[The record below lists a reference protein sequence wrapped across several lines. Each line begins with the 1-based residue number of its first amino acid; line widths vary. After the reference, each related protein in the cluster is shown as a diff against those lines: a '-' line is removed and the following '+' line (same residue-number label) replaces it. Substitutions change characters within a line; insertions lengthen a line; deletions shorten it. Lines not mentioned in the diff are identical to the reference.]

1 MLFKPPSRGTLQG
14 RATLGPGGPEPRTGG
29 QDRRQ
34 RQSDL
39 GRSTVGPER
48 CEIEAGEPH
57 RRGGS
62 LMMEVRTAGPGE
74 PRPRGVRAVT
84 GRRPG
89 RPAGLQNQR
98 SRPNECACVMR
109 STWDIE
115 AWRWRGQLPPRHPI
129 PEERPVRVI
138 TQTGTPEA
146 TPSSPDT
153 LRLRTDPCG
162 TGRPLVMQGYTGT
175 FSSPNYPQNYPA
187 KRTCSWRVKS
197 DARGRQL
204 WLVFDD
210 RFSIEHYKKCEYD
223 YLKIYD
229 GPDENAPLVKTLC
242 DEEAPPPV
250 NLTGNDAFVKFKSD
264 QAITKTGFRITWRTC
279 PPNMLLCDVGSVCL
293 RPENRCD
300 MTQHCQDWTDELNC
314 VYGQQNACGGQVLAD
329 GPGNITTVN
338 YPVFF
343 PPGLSCTWNIV
354 AAPGKR
360 LRASFTGIFD
370 VPCLTAVKVREVG
383 PTRNKP
389 NKANGISTFC
399 GRRTPS
405 DIIVTVK
412 ERLRVHF
419 QPPMVIPGK
428 GFALTWE
435 TSCQENYFS
444 CPEGSCLVPEK
455 VCDGADDCQQG
466 EDESYPACPTTAPPT
481 STPIVTTGND
491 GKPESETA
499 LTSNTLASNTL
510 ASNTVTPGKWSTDY
524 HTASQTGPIRQKTI
538 PSATST
544 TQHGLSP
551 TSTVREGI
559 YKASSATPQAW
570 TNMTVTWAWNG
581 TLGGST
587 SLTTQSLDTYPSR
600 QCYSCHDDGACA
612 SPVDSAVPVTEC
624 LDDQACWVIEVDPNG
639 NELESEDTST
649 FCGSQTPPDVIVTD
663 KERLKIDFQP
673 PMAIP
678 GKGFALTW
686 ETSCQEN
693 YFSCPEGSCLVP
705 EKVCDGADDCQ
716 QGEDESEF
724 LCADTTAS
732 PSTTPIVT
740 TYAATT
746 DVDRTPTPTREAA
759 TPGNWHNYTTTVGK
773 GIPNASAPTPHWTGS
788 LADSTVFTALPS
800 DDYSIENIDTYPS
813 RQCYSCHDDGACAS
827 PVDSTVPVTECLDDQ
842 DCWVERILGPGRQK
856 ERIVYRRGCGSLCP
870 EYWEQEDCMDG
881 WVQVCKVCCSED
893 LCNSQLLNGD
903 DKRFSNQV
911 SEPNMVGVLQPN
923 WIHLLVASLSTVCM
937 FTA

>member
-1 MLFKPPSRGTLQG
+1 MGAVHVIAEFLFF
-14 RATLGPGGPEPRTGG
+14 
-29 QDRRQ
+29 
-34 RQSDL
+34 
-39 GRSTVGPER
+39 
-48 CEIEAGEPH
+48 
-57 RRGGS
+57 
-62 LMMEVRTAGPGE
+62 
-74 PRPRGVRAVT
+74 
-84 GRRPG
+84 
-89 RPAGLQNQR
+89 
-98 SRPNECACVMR
+98 
-109 STWDIE
+109 
-115 AWRWRGQLPPRHPI
+115 
-129 PEERPVRVI
+129 
-138 TQTGTPEA
+138 
-146 TPSSPDT
+146 
-153 LRLRTDPCG
+153 LRLVVCLGFFGGILGQQVDPCG

-242 DEEAPPPV
+242 DEEAPQPV

-329 GPGNITTVN
+329 GPGNITTLN

-360 LRASFTGIFD
+360 LRARFTGIFD
-370 VPCLTAVKVREVG
+370 VPCLTAVKVREMG

-389 NKANGISTFC
+389 NNANGISTFC

-405 DIIVTVK
+405 DIIVTMK

-444 CPEGSCLVPEK
+444 CPEGSCIVPEK
-455 VCDGADDCQQG
+455 VCDGANDCQQG

-510 ASNTVTPGKWSTDY
+510 ASNTLASNTLASNTVTPGKWSTDY
-524 HTASQTGPIRQKTI
+524 HTASQTGPIREKTI

-544 TQHGLSP
+544 TQHGLIH

-559 YKASSATPQAW
+559 YKASSATPHAW

-612 SPVDSAVPVTEC
+612 SPLDSAVPVTEC
-624 LDDQACWVIEVDPNG
+624 LDDQACWV
-639 NELESEDTST
+639 
-649 FCGSQTPPDVIVTD
+649 
-663 KERLKIDFQP
+663 
-673 PMAIP
+673 
-678 GKGFALTW
+678 
-686 ETSCQEN
+686 
-693 YFSCPEGSCLVP
+693 
-705 EKVCDGADDCQ
+705 
-716 QGEDESEF
+716 
-724 LCADTTAS
+724 
-732 PSTTPIVT
+732 
-740 TYAATT
+740 
-746 DVDRTPTPTREAA
+746 
-759 TPGNWHNYTTTVGK
+759 
-773 GIPNASAPTPHWTGS
+773 
-788 LADSTVFTALPS
+788 
-800 DDYSIENIDTYPS
+800 
-813 RQCYSCHDDGACAS
+813 
-827 PVDSTVPVTECLDDQ
+827 
-842 DCWVERILGPGRQK
+842 ERILGPGKQK

-881 WVQVCKVCCSED
+881 WVQTCRLCCAED

-911 SEPNMVGVLQPN
+911 SESGMAEAPEPN
-923 WIHLLVASLSTVCM
+923 WIHLLVAALSAVGI

>member
-1 MLFKPPSRGTLQG
+1 MIV
-14 RATLGPGGPEPRTGG
+14 
-29 QDRRQ
+29 RRQ
-34 RQSDL
+34 TTSIPRLSQLASFAGVPGAGLSVGYDEKRAL
-39 GRSTVGPER
+39 HDDNGSSVGKAVIMKRRADESQYLWMTTSIYDDSLLVADGSRSTEYHEEENLHNPKAYKTNAAPASRVFSPSAEMG
-48 CEIEAGEPH
+48 
-57 RRGGS
+57 
-62 LMMEVRTAGPGE
+62 
-74 PRPRGVRAVT
+74 AVI
-84 GRRPG
+84 
-89 RPAGLQNQR
+89 AEFLFF
-98 SRPNECACVMR
+98 
-109 STWDIE
+109 
-115 AWRWRGQLPPRHPI
+115 
-129 PEERPVRVI
+129 
-138 TQTGTPEA
+138 
-146 TPSSPDT
+146 
-153 LRLRTDPCG
+153 LRLVVCLGFFGGILGQQVGHKIGGMSGLEPGSSGSESRTLPLRHTTPQISLVIQSRLKTVNAISLHNCTSDGSFNSSSLEQYESSCSLDPCG

-300 MTQHCQDWTDELNC
+300 MTQNCQDWTDELNC

-329 GPGNITTVN
+329 GPGNITTLN

-405 DIIVTVK
+405 DIIVTEK
-412 ERLRVHF
+412 ERLRVQF

-455 VCDGADDCQQG
+455 VCDGTDDCQQG

-510 ASNTVTPGKWSTDY
+510 ASNTLASNTLASNTVTPGKWSTDH
-524 HTASQTGPIRQKTI
+524 HTASQTGPIREKTI

-544 TQHGLSP
+544 TQHGLIH
-551 TSTVREGI
+551 TSTVQEGI
-559 YKASSATPQAW
+559 PKASSVTPQAW

-587 SLTTQSLDTYPSR
+587 SLTTQSLDTYPKR

-624 LDDQACWVIEVDPNG
+624 LDDQACWV
-639 NELESEDTST
+639 
-649 FCGSQTPPDVIVTD
+649 
-663 KERLKIDFQP
+663 
-673 PMAIP
+673 
-678 GKGFALTW
+678 
-686 ETSCQEN
+686 
-693 YFSCPEGSCLVP
+693 
-705 EKVCDGADDCQ
+705 
-716 QGEDESEF
+716 
-724 LCADTTAS
+724 
-732 PSTTPIVT
+732 
-740 TYAATT
+740 
-746 DVDRTPTPTREAA
+746 
-759 TPGNWHNYTTTVGK
+759 
-773 GIPNASAPTPHWTGS
+773 
-788 LADSTVFTALPS
+788 
-800 DDYSIENIDTYPS
+800 
-813 RQCYSCHDDGACAS
+813 
-827 PVDSTVPVTECLDDQ
+827 
-842 DCWVERILGPGRQK
+842 ERILGPGKQK

-881 WVQVCKVCCSED
+881 WVQTCRLCCAED

-911 SEPNMVGVLQPN
+911 SESGMAEAPEPN
-923 WIHLLVASLSTVCM
+923 WIHLLVAALSAVGI